1 MTLKYVLETMDTLDD
16 PRAGGEAVK
25 ELFARYGWREVSV
38 ERVEGAHGTTDFV
51 KIIFQG
57 SGGKR
62 AGKEAPTTG
71 VIGRLGGVGARPTQ
85 IGLVSDADGA
95 VAALATALKLADMR
109 RRGDVLPGDVIV
121 ATHVC
126 PDAPVQPHEP
136 VPFMGSPVD
145 MATMNRME
153 VDPAMD
159 AILSIDATKG
169 NRVINH
175 RGVAISPTVKEGYIL
190 RVSEDLLRLYEAVA
204 GIAPVVFPI
213 TTQDITPYGNGLF
226 HLNSIVQPAT
236 ATTAPVVGIAVTA
249 VAAVPGSATGANHET
264 DIALAA
270 RYAIEVAK
278 AVGAGTCRFYDVD
291 EWRRIQELYGAQ
303 THLQTLG
310 RQAHTSGA

>member
-1 MTLKYVLETMDTLDD
+1 MTLKHVLETMDTLDD
-16 PRAGGEAVK
+16 PRAGGETVRA
-25 ELFARYGWREVSV
+25 LFAGYGWREVSV
-38 ERVEGAHGTTDFV
+38 ERVEGAKGTTDFV
-51 KIIFQG
+51 KMLFPG
-57 SGGKR
+57 SRGKR
-62 AGKEAPTTG
+62 SGKEAPTTG
-71 VIGRLGGVGARPTQ
+71 IIGRLGGVGARPAQ

-95 VAALATALKLADMR
+95 VAALAAGLKLADMH
-109 RRGDVLPGDVIV
+109 RRGDVLAGDVIV

-153 VDPAMD
+153 VDPEMD
-159 AILSIDATKG
+159 AILSIDTTKG

-175 RGVAISPTVKEGYIL
+175 RGVAISPTAKEGYIL
-190 RVSEDLLRLYEAVA
+190 RVSEDLLRIYEAVA
-204 GIAPVVFPI
+204 GMLPVVFAI

-226 HLNSIVQPAT
+226 HLNSIMQPTT
-236 ATTAPVVGIAVTA
+236 ATTAPVVGIAITA
-249 VAAVPGSATGANHET
+249 AAAVPGSATGANHET

-278 AVGAGTCRFYDVD
+278 AVGAGACRLYDAD
-291 EWRRIQELYGAQ
+291 EWRHLLELYGGL

-310 RQAHTSGA
+310 RQAHTLGA